1 MARYFFHL
9 RDGRDETLDQE
20 GVEFSD
26 MDAVREAALVGA
38 RDLIAGD
45 AQQGV
50 IDFRFRLEA
59 ENEAG
64 EIVYSLPFRQA
75 VRVIADT

>member
-9 RDGRDETLDQE
+9 RDGHDETLDPE
-20 GVEFSD
+20 GAEFGD
-26 MDAVREAALVGA
+26 MDAVREAVLAGA

-50 IDFRFRLEA
+50 IDLRFRLEA

-64 EIVYSLPFRQA
+64 EVVHSLPFRQA
-75 VRVIADT
+75 VRIIAEA

>member
-20 GVEFSD
+20 GSEFSD
-26 MDAVREAALVGA
+26 MDAVRQAVLVGV

-45 AQQGV
+45 VLQGV
-50 IDFRFRLEA
+50 IDFRFRVEA

-64 EIVYSLPFRQA
+64 EIVYSLPFKQA
-75 VRVIADT
+75 VRIIAEA

>member
-1 MARYFFHL
+1 MARYFLHL
-9 RDGRDETLDQE
+9 RDGRDETLDPE
-20 GVEFSD
+20 GSEYSD
-26 MDAVREAALVGA
+26 MEAVRQAVLLGA

-45 AQQGV
+45 VQQGV

-64 EIVYSLPFRQA
+64 EIVYSLPFEQA
-75 VRVIADT
+75 VRIVADA

>member
-9 RDGRDETLDQE
+9 RDGHEEILDAE
-20 GVEFSD
+20 GAEFGD
-26 MDAVREAALVGA
+26 MDAVREAVLVGA

-45 AQQGV
+45 VQQGV
-50 IDFRFRLEA
+50 IDFHFRIEA

-64 EIVYSLPFRQA
+64 EIVYSLPFGQA
-75 VRVIADT
+75 VRVIANT